1 MVSPNR
7 ADRAVRM
14 DVFLF
19 PALVALP
26 LEWATCLHE
35 VVVPT
40 VLAGALEFAQ
50 GSRGR
55 VGPGGG
61 APAIIRALRGDKSDS

>member
-1 MVSPNR
+1 MVSLDH
-7 ADRAVRM
+7 ADQAVGV
-14 DVFLF
+14 DVLAS
-19 PALVALP
+19 PAFVALP
-26 LEWATCLHE
+26 LKQATRLHE